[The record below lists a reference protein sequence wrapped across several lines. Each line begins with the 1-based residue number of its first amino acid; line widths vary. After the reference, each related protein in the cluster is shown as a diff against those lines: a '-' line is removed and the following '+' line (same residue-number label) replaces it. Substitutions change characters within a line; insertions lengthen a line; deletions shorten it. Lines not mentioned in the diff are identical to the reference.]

1 MEKRQLKVITLTSN
15 NPNGTGSANTSTIN
29 DGTGAD
35 GRISQTYVDS
45 VTGFTITILPR
56 EGGIAYPTGADATLT
71 FNVSTSIKT
80 NANIPQYAIP
90 GVSLVVSNT
99 LDTAIGDNALVE
111 TFYKGGKEPT
121 IGQTYYIDFTRDRSS
136 FNTRTFTN
144 LADVVRT
151 YGEISLENT
160 LSMGAFLAFSN
171 GATAL
176 ACKQIQLDTG
186 VVQPSEDQ
194 MVTALQEIEG
204 EIVPGLSP
212 SVIVPLMPASTALLS
227 AISNHCDVQS
237 SLRYRSE
244 RRAVLGCAVGT
255 QPRDAQALAQATGNS
270 RVCLIY
276 PDIANIRFTDSQGVA
291 QSYFVGGEMIAVAVA
306 MATSNPAIDSA
317 TPWTNRS
324 VNGFTDLGRIL
335 DDVDANTTANAG
347 ITVLKQTPQGIQ
359 VRHGLTTNMTSVL
372 TKTPTV
378 VQIADDVHLRV
389 RNLCNRYIG
398 TKFVPNTISQIE
410 GRVNALFKQLVRDQ
424 IISTYTGLTVA
435 TDPNDPT
442 GLLVDVFY
450 KPVYPLLYIQ
460 FTFTVQGS

>member
-1 MEKRQLKVITLTSN
+1 M
-15 NPNGTGSANTSTIN
+15 
-29 DGTGAD
+29 
-35 GRISQTYVDS
+35 
-45 VTGFTITILPR
+45 TGFTITILPR

-276 PDIANIRFTDSQGVA
+276 PDIANIRFTDSQGG
-291 QSYFVGGEMIAVAVA
+291 SE
-306 MATSNPAIDSA
+306 
-317 TPWTNRS
+317 
-324 VNGFTDLGRIL
+324 L
-335 DDVDANTTANAG
+335 
-347 ITVLKQTPQGIQ
+347 
-359 VRHGLTTNMTSVL
+359 
-372 TKTPTV
+372 
-378 VQIADDVHLRV
+378 
-389 RNLCNRYIG
+389 LCRW
-398 TKFVPNTISQIE
+398 
-410 GRVNALFKQLVRDQ
+410 
-424 IISTYTGLTVA
+424 
-435 TDPNDPT
+435 
-442 GLLVDVFY
+442 
-450 KPVYPLLYIQ
+450 
-460 FTFTVQGS
+460 